1 MRQWIIAGSLV
12 ALTGCSAKDEAPKTP
27 AAAPKTPPVVAA
39 AAADAKPAEA
49 EVKVPLAKMRGPRGV
64 PESAKIKVLVA
75 SNPKRVGSKAAD
87 VFACYKDGMTVGQ
100 FCDAVDATDRKGEA
114 TPNLVY
120 DASHKFIETEGYTP
134 GTYFEAKPKA
144 APKAKVEGAP
154 KASKAAAKTAP
165 KAVEQAKEE
174 AESHAAEVGEATET
188 ETME

>member
-1 MRQWIIAGSLV
+1 MSKPGSKPT
-12 ALTGCSAKDEAPKTP
+12 AAPKTA
-27 AAAPKTPPVVAA
+27 AAAPKTTPVVAA
-39 AAADAKPAEA
+39 AAADAKPAAA

-120 DASHKFIETEGYTP
+120 DASHKFIEIEGYTP
-134 GTYFEAKPKA
+134 GAYFEAKPKA
-144 APKAKVEGAP
+144 APKPKVEGAP
-154 KASKAAAKTAP
+154 KASKAAAAKTAP
-165 KAVEQAKEE
+165 KTAEQAAEE